1 MTSFYLITT
10 FVILLA
16 CAEAADKAT
25 QVNDIYLT
33 KEKQLQGRVDWL
45 VKDLEA
51 WDTMCEWWTSVE
63 FRTIL
68 EGNQQS
74 KPSVHHYRAD
84 GHVRKTQ
91 RMVRYTLSLF
101 LYVFC
106 INLFIM
112 LDSMFHKKSIGI

>member
-45 VKDLEA
+45 VKDPEA
-51 WDTMCEWWTSVE
+51 
-63 FRTIL
+63 
-68 EGNQQS
+68 
-74 KPSVHHYRAD
+74 
-84 GHVRKTQ
+84 
-91 RMVRYTLSLF
+91 
-101 LYVFC
+101 
-106 INLFIM
+106 
-112 LDSMFHKKSIGI
+112 